1 MIRSYHCTF
10 NRIFCASSG
19 IFAIKGPE
27 GNIEYLVHLKKEAE
41 AEQAGVEESVD
52 VQKVVDAAHG
62 ELDK

>member
-1 MIRSYHCTF
+1 MEQ
-10 NRIFCASSG
+10 NSSE
-19 IFAIKGPE
+19 KVSE
-27 GNIEYLVHLKKEAE
+27 NQKKEAE

>member
-1 MIRSYHCTF
+1 
-10 NRIFCASSG
+10 
-19 IFAIKGPE
+19 
-27 GNIEYLVHLKKEAE
+27 VHLKKEAE

>member
-1 MIRSYHCTF
+1 MIAIGVPTVIDARTL
-10 NRIFCASSG
+10 ILDAAKAS
-19 IFAIKGPE
+19 
-27 GNIEYLVHLKKEAE
+27 EAE

>member
-1 MIRSYHCTF
+1 MIRSYHSHFQSDFPCF
-10 NRIFCASSG
+10 IC
-19 IFAIKGPE
+19 
-27 GNIEYLVHLKKEAE
+27 NIEYLVHLKKEAE

>member
-1 MIRSYHCTF
+1 MSGGIA
-10 NRIFCASSG
+10 NRIDC
-19 IFAIKGPE
+19 
-27 GNIEYLVHLKKEAE
+27 GNTIEYLVHLKKEAE